1 MTKHLKIFIFLMIL
15 SSGYV
20 KAFSQEQTPVAN
32 LPVDKDSKKIL
43 YRGVV
48 DQQGTLA
55 YLYNKAI
62 EWFGYY
68 YVNPQSVYS
77 VQDKEN
83 GRIEGNGRMRIY
95 YTEEKT
101 GVRRDAGI
109 ILYQIKLEIR
119 ENKFR
124 YTVTD
129 FNLKAAS
136 RFPIEQWM
144 NKSDPAYN
152 AKWDSYLYQIDT
164 TMQRMVS
171 TLREKMKPTVV
182 KKDEW

>member
-1 MTKHLKIFIFLMIL
+1 MIM
-15 SSGYV
+15 SSGCLKGY
-20 KAFSQEQTPVAN
+20 AQDQTPVAN

-48 DQQGTLA
+48 DQQGSLA

-95 YTEEKT
+95 YTEDKT
-101 GVRRDAGI
+101 GVRRDAGLV
-109 ILYQIKLEIR
+109 LYQIKLEIR

-136 RFPIEQWM
+136 RFPIEQWL

-152 AKWDSYLYQIDT
+152 SKWDSYLYQIDT

-171 TLREKMKPTVV
+171 TLKEKMKPTVV